1 VNTYERLARAMC
13 LGIERKKV
21 AEMTEWLADGAA
33 NLEIA
38 ADEARNAHH
47 ERTHRAAADVLGRL
61 SRAIEAALEK
71 TPEDLNKVVDEAEK
85 TWRTP

>member
-1 VNTYERLARAMC
+1 VNTHHRLARAMC

-21 AEMTEWLADGAA
+21 VELAEWLADGAA

-47 ERTHRAAADVLGRL
+47 ERTQRAAADVLGHL
-61 SRAIEAALEK
+61 ARALEAAIAG
-71 TPEDLNKVVDEAEK
+71 TEAG
-85 TWRTP
+85 T

>member
-1 VNTYERLARAMC
+1 MC
-13 LGIERKKV
+13 LGIERTKAV
-21 AEMTEWLADGAA
+21 EMSEWLADGAA
-33 NLEIA
+33 SLEIA

-71 TPEDLNKVVDEAEK
+71 TPEDLNKVVDDVEK
-85 TWRTP
+85 TWRKP